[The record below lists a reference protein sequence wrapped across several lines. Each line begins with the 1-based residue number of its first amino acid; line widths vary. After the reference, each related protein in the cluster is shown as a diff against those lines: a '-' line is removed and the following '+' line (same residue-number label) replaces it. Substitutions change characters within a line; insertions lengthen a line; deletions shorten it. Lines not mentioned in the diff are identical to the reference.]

1 MSKLGSIS
9 GHIDRERELLRDL
22 NNALLTLEAFT
33 LGRANDFG
41 FSKQDVDESK
51 KVLIDFGTLL
61 RSAIEPDQ
69 VVTELQPLVSN
80 LKSGIKPLDDWKED
94 LDDLLANLNRDDLNQ
109 EVLPIL
115 EDLLSLLDIEFAED
129 LRRLYQR

>member
-1 MSKLGSIS
+1 MSALGSLS
-9 GHIDRERELLRDL
+9 SHVDRERELLRDL

-33 LGRANDFG
+33 LGRAQDFG
-41 FSKQDVDESK
+41 FSEKDIDESR
-51 KVLIDFGTLL
+51 KVLSDFVTLL

-69 VVTELQPLVSN
+69 VVGNLQPLVN
-80 LKSGIKPLDDWKED
+80 KLKSGIKPLGDWKED
-94 LDDLLANLNRDDLNQ
+94 LDALLAHLKQDDLNQ
-109 EVLPIL
+109 DVLPIL

>member
-22 NNALLTLEAFT
+22 NNALLTMEAFT

-41 FSKQDVDESK
+41 FSERDIDKSR
-51 KVLIDFGTLL
+51 KVLTDFVTLL

-69 VVTELQPLVSN
+69 VVAELQPLVSK
-80 LKSGIKPLDDWKED
+80 LRSGIKPLDDWKED
-94 LDDLLANLNRDDLNQ
+94 LDDLLAHLNRDYLNQ
-109 EVLPIL
+109 DVLPIL

>member
-9 GHIDRERELLRDL
+9 GHIDRERELLRNL
-22 NNALLTLEAFT
+22 NDALLTLEAFT
-33 LGRANDFG
+33 LGRATDFG
-41 FSKQDVDESK
+41 FTEQDINESQ
-51 KVLIDFGTLL
+51 KVLTNFVTLL
-61 RSAIEPDQ
+61 RSAIEQDQ
-69 VVTELQPLVSN
+69 VVAELQPLITK

-94 LDDLLANLNRDDLNQ
+94 LDGLLADLNRDDLDQ

-129 LRRLYQR
+129 LQRLYQR

>member
-22 NNALLTLEAFT
+22 NNALLILEAFA
-33 LGRANDFG
+33 LGRASDFG
-41 FSKQDVDESK
+41 FSKQDVDESR
-51 KVLIDFGTLL
+51 KVLTDFVTLL

-69 VVTELQPLVSN
+69 VVAELQPLVSN

-94 LDDLLANLNRDDLNQ
+94 LDGLLVNLNGDDLNQ
-109 EVLPIL
+109 NVLPIL